1 MGVNHAVNLN
11 LSAAGVPP
19 VLHMAQYDAN
29 SRTIVA
35 TLWDGTSGFT
45 IPTGASVM
53 VRFGK
58 PDGTGGLYDETEAGD
73 AITYSGNVVTAPV
86 AAQMLSV
93 AGKVHAN
100 IEIYQNGATEQAAVK
115 LATFCFVVNVEKAA
129 YQDAEMM
136 SSDYYNIVT
145 AYIAKVLAVNAHP
158 PQISSNG
165 YWQMWD
171 MGSEAYIATTYP
183 SRGEPGEKGEPGG
196 YTVLGMYATLSE
208 LEAAHPT
215 GSAGDAWFVGIPG
228 SNVVYQWDVDREA
241 WVNVGSLRGEK
252 GATGATFTPSL
263 ASTGALSWT
272 NNGGLA
278 NPATINIRGP
288 RGPAGARGLE
298 GKSAYEA
305 AQEGGYEGTES
316 EFNVALAGIGS
327 KATKSTALT
336 VTLPVSGWSTTA
348 KTQTVTASG
357 VTAEDHLV
365 ITAAPASFVPYS
377 QAGVRCSGQAADQLT
392 FLCETIPTE
401 ELTVQV
407 LVVG

>member
-1 MGVNHAVNLN
+1 MSNIQIAITVRDTEAVVT
-11 LSAAGVPP
+11 GP
-19 VLHMAQYDAN
+19 V
-29 SRTIVA
+29 
-35 TLWDGTSGFT
+35 TLTSGMVGAAVAFSFEGSAWTGLEKIAVFQAGSVRRDVAQDDWADGVCT
-45 IPTGASVM
+45 IPWECLQGADERLLVG
-53 VRFGK
+53 VY
-58 PDGTGGLYDETEAGD
+58 GTDETGSVVIPTVYADCGWIRPGADPTGDPAADPTGPFFAPLLAQALAEAS
-73 AITYSGNVVTAPV
+73 ASGLFDGP
-86 AAQMLSV
+86 
-93 AGKVHAN
+93 AGEPGPK
-100 IEIYQNGATEQAAVK
+100 GEQ
-115 LATFCFVVNVEKAA
+115 
-129 YQDAEMM
+129 
-136 SSDYYNIVT
+136 
-145 AYIAKVLAVNAHP
+145 
-158 PQISSNG
+158 
-165 YWQMWD
+165 
-171 MGSEAYIATTYP
+171 
-183 SRGEPGEKGEPGG
+183 GEPGEKGEPGG

-208 LEAAHPT
+208 LETAHPT

-316 EFNVALAGIGS
+316 EFNTALAEIAN
-327 KATKSTALT
+327 KAAKSTALT
-336 VTLPVSGWSTTA
+336 VTLPVAGWNATA

-392 FLCETIPTE
+392 FLCETIPAE